1 MDPVIVILL
10 VVGLLVSLF
19 TAWATTAALTYFAPK
34 LGWMDEPDYRKV
46 HETPIPRLGGIGIF
60 CGFSA
65 GLFFYGLIGFVFPGS
80 ESAVA
85 VSASL
90 PSRFFLVGTFMV
102 GLLGL
107 VDDIK
112 GIDFKQK
119 LVFQC
124 LIAVFMV
131 LAGYRFSP
139 DFTVFPALAPYSEY
153 ICIPLTFLWI
163 IGVMNALNLIDG
175 LDGLAGGLSL
185 IAITTVSLCCVALG
199 AGLEIALYL
208 SMAGA
213 LLGFLRKN
221 YHPASIFMGDTG
233 SLFLGF
239 VVSTYALSTT
249 QQAGNPLLFFLPI
262 LAVMVPVFDTLSSMA
277 RRKLRGRPMFY
288 PDKDHIHH
296 RLRYRVG
303 LSHKGSVLMLYAIA
317 SVFGLMAVLIALL
330 PPLWGV
336 IPLVAAGLFLALV
349 MRRLQY
355 LDYKS
360 WKAARERAR
369 KAQERPG
376 LRLVGLMGKNVR
388 WDPPRSKAPEA
399 RGFWGTILRRP

>member
-1 MDPVIVILL
+1 MDHVTILIFL
-10 VVGLLVSLF
+10 AGLLCSFVS
-19 TAWATTAALTYFAPK
+19 AWAATRLLTYLAPK

-65 GLFFYGLIGFVFPGS
+65 GILFFGAIGYFLPEYIEKVP
-80 ESAVA
+80 
-85 VSASL
+85 L

-107 VDDIK
+107 VDDIR

-131 LAGYRFSP
+131 LAGYRFAP
-139 DFTVFPALAPYSEY
+139 DFTVFTVLAPYSEY
-153 ICIPLTFLWI
+153 ICIPITFLWI

-185 IAITTVSLCCVALG
+185 IALITITLCCLALG
-199 AGLEIALYL
+199 GGVELTLFFA
-208 SMAGA
+208 MAGA
-213 LLGFLRKN
+213 LLGFLRLN

-249 QQAGNPLLFFLPI
+249 QQVGNVLLFFIPV
-262 LAVMVPVFDTLSSMA
+262 LAIMVPVFDTLSSMA

-296 RLRYRVG
+296 RLRYHKH
-303 LSHKGSVLMLYAIA
+303 LSHQDTVLVLYAIA
-317 SVFGLMAVLIALL
+317 SVFGLCAVLIAWL
-330 PPLWGV
+330 PPVWGV
-336 IPLVAAGLFLALV
+336 LPLAGSGLFLFVV
-349 MRRLQY
+349 MKKLEY
-355 LDYKS
+355 LDYKG
-360 WKAARERAR
+360 WKAARRRAR
-369 KAQERPG
+369 QANMRPG
-376 LRLVGLMGKNVR
+376 LRLGGLTGKNIR
-388 WDPPRSKAPEA
+388 WDPPSRKNVPRSGGLLAALLK
-399 RGFWGTILRRP
+399 R

>member
-1 MDPVIVILL
+1 MNPVIVILL
-10 VVGLLVSLF
+10 LVGFLMSLA
-19 TAWATTAALTYFAPK
+19 TAWVVTALLKHYAPK

-65 GLFFYGLIGFVFPGS
+65 GLFFFGLIGFVFPNS

-85 VSASL
+85 VSDAL

-124 LIAVFMV
+124 LISVFMV
-131 LAGYRFSP
+131 LAGYRFAP
-139 DFTVFPALAPYSEY
+139 DFTVFTALAPYAEY

-185 IAITTVSLCCVALG
+185 IAITTVSLCCLALG
-199 AGLEIALYL
+199 AGLEIALFL
-208 SMAGA
+208 AMAGA
-213 LLGFLRKN
+213 LLGFLRHN

-249 QQAGNPLLFFLPI
+249 QQVGNPLLFFLPI
-262 LAVMVPVFDTLSSMA
+262 LAVLVPVFDTLSSMA

-288 PDKDHIHH
+288 PDRDHIHH
-296 RLRYRVG
+296 RLRYRIG
-303 LSHKGSVLMLYAIA
+303 LSHKNSVLALYAMA
-317 SVFGLMAVLIALL
+317 AVFGSLAFLVALL
-330 PPLWGV
+330 PPTLGA
-336 IPLVAAGLFLALV
+336 IALAGAFVFLAIV

-369 KAQERPG
+369 RAQERPG
-376 LRLVGLMGKNVR
+376 LRLVGLTGKNVR
-388 WDPPRSKAPEA
+388 WDPPRAKPEEP
-399 RGFWGTILRRP
+399 RGFLGSLLRRP